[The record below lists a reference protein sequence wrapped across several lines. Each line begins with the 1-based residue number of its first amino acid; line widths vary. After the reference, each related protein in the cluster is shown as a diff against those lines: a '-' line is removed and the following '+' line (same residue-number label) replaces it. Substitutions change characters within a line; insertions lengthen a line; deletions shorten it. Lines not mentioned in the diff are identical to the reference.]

1 VRFQVLTA
9 ASMMFKVFQN
19 VAPYSHVEVD
29 ERFRVVYCIHHQ
41 GESPWWWRQCAPL
54 KRWSTSTWLYGTA
67 FQKTVNI
74 ISHFFLYK
82 VMVTL
87 AVVYELIHLIS
98 HINVYNNT
106 LCMIVCHFGV
116 KSALRTIMKLPH
128 SCNFPS
134 PGRNCI
140 TLLNATKFSRFESII
155 AP

>member
-1 VRFQVLTA
+1 MLGAVRTSETLVNF
-9 ASMMFKVFQN
+9 N
-19 VAPYSHVEVD
+19 VTIRH
-29 ERFRVVYCIHHQ
+29 CIPEDCKHYI
-41 GESPWWWRQCAPL
+41 
-54 KRWSTSTWLYGTA
+54 T
-67 FQKTVNI
+67 
-74 ISHFFLYK
+74 FFLYK
-82 VMVTL
+82 VMETL

-98 HINVYNNT
+98 YINVYNNT

-140 TLLNATKFSRFESII
+140 TLLSATKFSRFESSI